1 MKNIL
6 FFGNSLTAGYGL
18 SNAPAE
24 SMPGLIQEKIN
35 ASGIDAKVIN
45 AGISGDTTRGGLV
58 RIDRYLNIQID
69 VFVLE
74 LGINDVMRGIS
85 PQTSLKNLQ
94 AIVDKVK
101 VKHPEVKLV
110 LLGMEIPSFIQGT
123 FAEEFRA
130 IFRKLATDNNM
141 EFLPF
146 LLAGVAGKK
155 HLSLVDRLHPSAEGY
170 QIIAENVWPII
181 HKVLEEDQSLSSI
194 F

>member
-35 ASGIDAKVIN
+35 ASGINAKVIN

-101 VKHPEVKLV
+101 AKHPEVKLV

-123 FAEEFRA
+123 FAEEFQA

-146 LLAGVAGKK
+146 LLAGVVGKK

>member
-18 SNAPAE
+18 NNAPIQ

-35 ASGIDAKVIN
+35 ALGIEANIIN
-45 AGISGDTTRGGLV
+45 AGLSGDTTRGGLA
-58 RIDRYLNIQID
+58 RIDRHLNIPID

-101 VKHPEVKLV
+101 AKYPDAKLV
-110 LLGMEIPSFIQGT
+110 LLGMEIPSFIQGN

-130 IFRKLATDNNM
+130 IFKKLALVNNM
-141 EFLPF
+141 SFLPF

-155 HLSLVDRLHPSAEGY
+155 HLNLVDRLHPSAEGY
-170 QIIAENVWPII
+170 KIIADNVWPLI
-181 HKVLEEDQSLSSI
+181 HTALQEDQSLSSI

>member
-18 SNAPAE
+18 SNAPTQ
-24 SMPGLIQEKIN
+24 SLPGLIQEKLHT
-35 ASGIDAKVIN
+35 SGIDAKVIN
-45 AGISGDTTRGGLV
+45 AGKSGDTTRGGLP
-58 RIDRYLNIQID
+58 RIDRYLDSQVD

-85 PQTSLKNLQ
+85 PQISLKNLQ

-101 VKHPEVKLV
+101 AKYPKAKLV
-110 LLGMEIPSFIQGT
+110 LLGMEIPSFIQGN
-123 FAEEFRA
+123 FAEEFRG
-130 IFRKLATDNNM
+130 IFKKLAVSNNM
-141 EFLPF
+141 SFLPF

-155 HLSLVDRLHPSAEGY
+155 HLNLMDRLHPSAEGY
-170 QIIAENVWPII
+170 QIIADNVWPL
-181 HKVLEEDQSLSSI
+181 VYTALQEDQSLSSI

>member
-1 MKNIL
+1 MKNVL

-18 SNAPAE
+18 SNASAH
-24 SMPGLIQEKIN
+24 SMPGLIQEKLN
-35 ASGIDAKVIN
+35 ALGIDAKVVN
-45 AGISGDTTRGGLV
+45 AGKSGDTTRGGLA
-58 RIDRYLNIQID
+58 RIDRYLDSPVD

-101 VKHPEVKLV
+101 AKYPQAKLV
-110 LLGMEIPSFIQGT
+110 LLGMEIPSFIQGN
-123 FAEEFRA
+123 FAEDFRA
-130 IFRKLATDNNM
+130 IFKKLAMDNNM
-141 EFLPF
+141 SFLPF

-155 HLSLVDRLHPSAEGY
+155 HLNLVDRLHPSAEGY
-170 QIIAENVWPII
+170 KIIAENVWP
-181 HKVLEEDQSLSSI
+181 KVYEALEEDQSLSSI

>member
-18 SNAPAE
+18 SNASAE

-35 ASGIDAKVIN
+35 ASGIDAIVIN

-101 VKHPEVKLV
+101 AKHPEAKLV

-130 IFRKLATDNNM
+130 IFRKLASDNNM

-146 LLAGVAGKK
+146 LLAGVVGKK